1 MNGPQNH
8 VDRLLFQRLNSIS
21 LKINR
26 SLGSSYDWFN
36 KLDVDMIDIC
46 SLLSTVNLEEA
57 GLHKAPSLNTFLSRY
72 HFFEQWIGIPMDT
85 DSEKEDKSGITGV
98 YVYGSRCKHKM
109 AKEFRNSVVAV

>member
-36 KLDVDMIDIC
+36 KLDVDMMDIC
-46 SLLSTVNLEEA
+46 SLLSTVNLEED
-57 GLHKAPSLNTFLSRY
+57 GLRKAPTLNTFLSRY
-72 HFFEQWIGIPMDT
+72 HFFERKLREI
-85 DSEKEDKSGITGV
+85 SN
-98 YVYGSRCKHKM
+98 Y
-109 AKEFRNSVVAV
+109 